1 MILEK
6 RKMSFVRTGPA

>member
-6 RKMSFVRTGPA
+6 RLSLQLTL